1 FRPADMAALAQR
13 IEDPSVRERAMAL
26 APAWPL
32 PVPGVHRLD
41 FEEGNLTL
49 TLAFGQVR
57 RMASQVQ
64 VRADAFFLDGFA
76 PDRNPDM
83 WSRELFGQ
91 LVRMSARGA
100 TAATWCSAVAVRKA
114 LSDAG
119 FLVEKVQGFGRKR
132 EMTVA
137 SLRPNLGH
145 IALGRLAAD
154 DRVSVIAARF
164 DGAAM
169 P

>member
-1 FRPADMAALAQR
+1 FRASDMAALALR
-13 IEDPSVRERAMAL
+13 VEDPSVRAL
-26 APAWPL
+26 AVQLAQAWPL
-32 PVPGVHRLD
+32 PVPGIHRLD
-41 FEEGNLTL
+41 FEEGAVSL
-49 TLAFGQVR
+49 TLAFGPVQ
-57 RMASQVQ
+57 RMAAQVQ
-64 VRADAFFLDGFA
+64 ACADAFFLDGFA
-76 PDRNPDM
+76 PGRNPDM

-91 LVRMSARGA
+91 LVRISAVGA

-119 FLVEKVQGFGRKR
+119 FLVGKVQGFGSKR